1 MLRNCER
8 PSPCG
13 PLGCVDA
20 SARPAATIS
29 AGCLG
34 VSSPAIS
41 ALLDR
46 LEEKSVECHSLMVVR
61 HGHIVAEG
69 WWGPY
74 SADRPHP
81 LYSLSKSFTS
91 IAVGLAI
98 PDRVLS

>member
-46 LEEKSVECHSLMVVR
+46 LEEKSVECRSLMVVR
-61 HGHIVAEG
+61 PGHIVAEG
-69 WWGPY
+69 GWAPD
-74 SADRPHP
+74 SADRPP
-81 LYSLSKSFTS
+81 LLYSLTESFTS

-98 PDRVLS
+98 ADG